1 MTAPPP
7 RLPRPRKRFGQHF
20 LVDRSVAGRI
30 LELVRPLPGDVV
42 FEVGPGRGA
51 LTALLVAALPRLV
64 AVEIDRD
71 LTADLRRRFPPPGL
85 RLIEGD
91 VLAVDLAEVIEEEGG
106 QRLLVVGNLPYNIT
120 APMLFHLLDHA
131 DRVREAVLMV
141 QREVAAR
148 LTAAPGSRA
157 YGLVTVLLG
166 MRAEVEQRLL
176 VQRGSFRP
184 VPGVDSA
191 VVTMRFCPRDRVA
204 VRDRAGFERLVRA
217 AFGQR
222 RKMLRNTV
230 LAAAPGLT
238 RPDLEAVST
247 RADIDLTRRP
257 ETLGIAEFA
266 RLSDALTELGTEAR

>member
-1 MTAPPP
+1 MSAPPS

-20 LVDRSVAGRI
+20 LVDRGVAGRI
-30 LELVRPLPGDVV
+30 LELVQPLPGDVV

-51 LTALLVAALPRLV
+51 LTGMLAAALPRLV

-71 LTADLRRRFPPPGL
+71 LAADLRRRIPPPGL

-91 VLAVDLAEVIEEEGG
+91 VLKVDLAKVLEEEGG
-106 QRLLVVGNLPYNIT
+106 EQLLVVGNLPYNIT
-120 APMLFHLLDHA
+120 APMLFHLLHHA
-131 DRVREAVLMV
+131 DRVREAILMV

-148 LTAAPGSRA
+148 LTATPGSRA

-166 MRAEVEQRLL
+166 MRAQVEQRLL
-176 VQRGSFRP
+176 VQRGAFRP
-184 VPGVDSA
+184 VPRVDSA
-191 VVTMRFCPRDRVA
+191 VVSVRFCPQDRVA

-230 LAAAPGLT
+230 LTAVPGLA
-238 RPDLEAVST
+238 RPDLEVVSD
-247 RADIDLTRRP
+247 RAGLDLTRRP
-257 ETLGIAEFA
+257 ETLELAEFA
-266 RLSDALTELGTEAR
+266 RLSDTLTELGTEAR